1 MSALAEIKDSIAS
14 AAGAQ
19 GPAVVGVGRGW
30 RSGTGTVVGTGRILT
45 AAHNVGER
53 ATVALGN
60 GDRSEVEPLGVDR
73 DLAIALVAADTG
85 DVEPL
90 AWAPVESTIEIGTPV
105 IALANPG
112 GRGLRATLGFISA
125 SDRSFRGPRGRR
137 ITGALEHTASL
148 PRGSAGGP
156 LLDLEGRL
164 IGINALR
171 LEGDLILALGATAGL
186 REAVDRLGRG
196 EEADR
201 PRLGV
206 AVAPPYVARRMR
218 RAVGLA
224 ERDGILVREVEAGSP
239 ADRAGLAQGD
249 LIVAADGHELD
260 SVDDLHRAID
270 EAGGEGGLSL
280 GIVRGTD
287 EREIQV
293 ELAAEA
299 A

>member
-1 MSALAEIKDSIAS
+1 VSALAEIQDSISS
-14 AAGAQ
+14 AATKY

-30 RSGTGTVVGTGRILT
+30 RSGTGTVVGAGRVLT

-73 DLAIALVAADTG
+73 DLAIAVVAADTG

-90 AWAPVESTIEIGTPV
+90 AWAPAESTIEIGTPV
-105 IALANPG
+105 VALANPG

-125 SDRSFRGPRGRR
+125 TDRSFRGPRGRR

-171 LEGDLILALGATAGL
+171 LEGDLILALGATGGL

-206 AVAPPYVARRMR
+206 AVAPPYVARRLR

-224 ERDGILVREVEAGSP
+224 ERDGILVREIEAGSP

-260 SVDDLHRAID
+260 GVDDLHRAID